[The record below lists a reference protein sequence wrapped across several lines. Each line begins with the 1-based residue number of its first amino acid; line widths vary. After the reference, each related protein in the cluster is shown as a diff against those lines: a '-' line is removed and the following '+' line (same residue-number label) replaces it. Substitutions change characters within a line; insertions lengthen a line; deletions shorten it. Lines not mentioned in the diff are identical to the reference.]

1 MAPGIFSAGA
11 DLKERKEIPPE
22 EVGPFVA
29 RARKFFREFQEVP
42 VPTICALDG
51 AALGGGLEWAISHD
65 LRVAAGKIRLE
76 LRLLHSILYF
86 KTENAYFFNFGTP
99 QNWEVPISE
108 N

>member
-65 LRVAAGKIRLE
+65 LRVAAGKIQVAPSAF
-76 LRLLHSILYF
+76 HNVF
-86 KTENAYFFNFGTP
+86 
-99 QNWEVPISE
+99 QN
-108 N
+108 

>member
-29 RARKFFREFQEVP
+29 RARRFFREFQEMP

-65 LRVAAGKIRLE
+65 LRVASGKILKFE
-76 LRLLHSILYF
+76 SSLRVMF
-86 KTENAYFFNFGTP
+86 KVDGLDGPMLTVRSKALK
-99 QNWEVPISE
+99 
-108 N
+108 